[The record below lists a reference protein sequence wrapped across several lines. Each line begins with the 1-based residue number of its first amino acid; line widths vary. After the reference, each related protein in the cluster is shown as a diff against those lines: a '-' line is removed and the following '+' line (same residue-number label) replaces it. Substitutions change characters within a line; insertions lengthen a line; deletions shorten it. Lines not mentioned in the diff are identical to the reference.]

1 MRRLALVLLAVSTA
15 ACGGP
20 QPELSFGGKSVPVNV
35 SFGKPVADEPRV
47 ADTPFVLA
55 PVLGGVGVV
64 PVAPSKPKRAAV
76 TDELPPLAPST
87 GCGPE
92 DARITP
98 EAEAGRSLSETPV
111 PAGDH
116 SFRVEAKVDGKEYA
130 GDFTRTVSDLGPSAG
145 GAIRAFSV
153 RTTALGVTQ
162 EWVYETRP
170 MLDRVPGM
178 VGLRSVSATGRGI
191 DGNPSFSGAKAVTL
205 LPLDA
210 SAAATFEDA
219 TTDPRT
225 ATTFKVSGRVV
236 GTDQVWACGAN
247 VDAWQV
253 AITQEVVTPL
263 QRIRSEITYWIA
275 TQYGGLVVQ
284 ESVAWKGM
292 AGLTPVDGYY
302 KATINKVPG
311 T

>member
-1 MRRLALVLLAVSTA
+1 MRRVALVLALTTA

-35 SFGKPVADEPRV
+35 SFGKPAADDPR
-47 ADTPFVLA
+47 AETPFVLA

-64 PVAPSKPKRAAV
+64 PVAEPKPKRAPRI
-76 TDELPPLAPST
+76 DELPPLAPST

-98 EAEAGRSLSETPV
+98 EAEATRELSQAPV
-111 PAGDH
+111 PAGEYPY
-116 SFRVEAKVDGKEYA
+116 RLEAKVDGKEYK
-130 GDFTRTVSDLGPSAG
+130 GDFVRTVSDLGPSAG
-145 GAIRAFSV
+145 GAIRSFSV
-153 RTTALGVTQ
+153 KTTALGVTQ
-162 EWVYETRP
+162 EWVYETRAT
-170 MLDRVPGM
+170 LDRVPGM
-178 VGLRSVSATGRGI
+178 VGLRSVSTSGQGI

-236 GTDQVWACGAN
+236 GKDQVWACGAN
-247 VDAWQV
+247 IDAWQV

-263 QRIRSEITYWIA
+263 QRISAEITYWIA
-275 TQYGGLVVQ
+275 TQYGGMVVQ
-284 ESVAWKGM
+284 ESVAWTGT

-302 KATINKVPG
+302 TATINKVPG